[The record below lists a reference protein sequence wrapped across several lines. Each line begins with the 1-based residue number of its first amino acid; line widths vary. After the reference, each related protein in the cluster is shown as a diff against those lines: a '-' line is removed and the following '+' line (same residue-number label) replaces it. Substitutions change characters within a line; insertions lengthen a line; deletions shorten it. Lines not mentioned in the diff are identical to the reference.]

1 MVTRFLMRKTFTFKL
16 VMAGLM
22 LSLASC
28 STSQAPPATIS
39 AEGKTEGNI
48 ARLAARILE
57 QSQYT
62 RHPIDEEI
70 SAKFLDRYIEQLDGQ
85 HLTFLQSDLEELA
98 PYRASLGELIKMG
111 NITPAYMIYDRY
123 LHRLEERVDYTA
135 ALLKN
140 DTFDFEGQDNYT
152 VERRDL
158 PRPLNPTEARQLW
171 RQRLRYEYLQE
182 KLNNRPPGEI
192 VRTLTKRY
200 SSLLHTARDAAKE
213 DVLEIYLSALSNA
226 YDPHSDYLGRT
237 EYDTLSIEMRLSLF
251 GIGAELTSENGYP
264 KIARILPG
272 PAARSKQ
279 LKPGDRIIAVAQ
291 NGKEP
296 LDVIDVPIA
305 KVADMIRGPKGTQVR
320 LTVIPADA
328 TDPSLRKTVAL
339 IREEIKL
346 EDKEAKASII
356 EMPDDKGRVMRL
368 GVLDLPSFY
377 EDMDGRGGLHHKSTT
392 DDVSR
397 LLKKLKGE
405 KVSGLILDLRQ
416 NGGGSLDEAINL
428 TSLFIKK
435 GPVVQIKDAKGKISV
450 GSDKNSSML
459 YDGPLIVL
467 VSRFSASASEILAGA
482 LQDYDRALIVGD
494 ASTFGKG
501 TVQSVLE
508 LAPLMRRVG
517 LGYDYNPGGLLVT
530 VQKFYRPGGSSTQL
544 RGVASDIALPT
555 LSGIAEVGEASLFNP
570 LPWDQIRTAKFEKW
584 NWVRPWVGELR
595 QRSARRVE
603 NDPDFAYLREDIARL
618 KKSLAEKT
626 VSLNESQRRQQLQ
639 DAKARLTARKEERQR
654 RAMPNWKTFEV
665 TLENIDQPSRPSPVG
680 RTNTASTAELRHLL
694 GDMDEESILSE
705 EFADGMVPAVD
716 VILQEAERILA
727 DYVAL
732 SVK

>member
-1 MVTRFLMRKTFTFKL
+1 MKKAISFKL
-16 VMAGLM
+16 VMVWMLLSVAG
-22 LSLASC
+22 C

-39 AEGKTEGNI
+39 AEGKTEANI
-48 ARLAARILE
+48 AKLAARILE

-62 RHPIDEEI
+62 RHPLDEEI
-70 SAKFLDRYIEQLDGQ
+70 SSRFLEHYIEQLDGQ
-85 HLTFLQSDLEELA
+85 HLTFLQSDVEEFA
-98 PYRASLGELIKMG
+98 PYRTSLGDLIKTG
-111 NITPAYMIYDRY
+111 NIAPAYLIYDRY
-123 LHRLEERVDYTA
+123 LHRLQERVDYIA
-135 ALLKN
+135 ALLKGG
-140 DTFDFEGQDNYT
+140 TFDFAGQDSYA

-158 PRPLNPTEARQLW
+158 PRPLNPAEARQLW

-182 KLNNRPPGEI
+182 KLNKKPPGEI
-192 VRTLTKRY
+192 VRTLTNRY
-200 SSLLHTARDAAKE
+200 TSLLHTAREAGKE
-213 DVLEIYLSALSNA
+213 DILEIYLTALANA

-237 EYDTLSIEMRLSLF
+237 EFETLNIEMRLSLF

-279 LKPGDRIIAVAQ
+279 LKPGDLIIAVAQ

-296 LDVIDVPIA
+296 RDVIDVPIA

-339 IREEIKL
+339 TREEIKL

-392 DDVSR
+392 DDVAR
-397 LLKKLKGE
+397 LLKKLKDE
-405 KVSGLILDLRQ
+405 RVSGLILDLRQ

-428 TSLFIKK
+428 TTLFIKK
-435 GPVVQIKDAKGKISV
+435 GPVVQIKDAKGKITV
-450 GSDKNSSML
+450 GADKNPALL
-459 YDGPLIVL
+459 YEGPLIVL

-482 LQDYDRALIVGD
+482 LQDYERALIVGD
-494 ASTFGKG
+494 ESTFGKG

-544 RGVASDIALPT
+544 RGVVSDIVLPS
-555 LSGIAEVGEASLFNP
+555 LSDIAEVGESSLPNP

-584 NWVRPWVGELR
+584 NRVQPYVNELR
-595 QRSARRVE
+595 QRSSRRIE
-603 NDPDFAYLREDIARL
+603 NDPDFGYLRQDIARL
-618 KKSLAEKT
+618 KKSLTEKT
-626 VSLNESQRRQQLQ
+626 VSLNEAERRQQLS

-654 RAMPNWKTFEV
+654 RPKPNWKVSEV
-665 TLENIDQPSRPSPVG
+665 TLENIDQPSHPSPVG
-680 RTNTASTAELRHLL
+680 RTNLASNAELRQLF
-694 GDMDEESILSE
+694 GDTDEQSILSE
-705 EFADGMVPAVD
+705 EFADGMVPTVD
-716 VILQEAERILA
+716 IILQETERILA

-732 SVK
+732 SH